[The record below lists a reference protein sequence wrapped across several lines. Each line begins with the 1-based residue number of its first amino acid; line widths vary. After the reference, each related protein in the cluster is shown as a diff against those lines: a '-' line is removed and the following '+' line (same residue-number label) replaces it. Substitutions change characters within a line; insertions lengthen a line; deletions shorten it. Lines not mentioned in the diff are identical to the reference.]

1 MSGRPDHAKSV
12 AQWAS
17 KADHDFRNAEYTLTL
32 QEDCPFD
39 TVCFH
44 AQQCAEKYLKALL
57 LQAGGEPPRAH
68 DLRLL
73 LQRLPADMA
82 GLFHMEDMVALNRYS
97 IEARYPGEWEE
108 ISRTEAERAVM
119 LARGVCVA
127 ARRLLG
133 TVPAPELGGTSPPAT
148 H

>member
-1 MSGRPDHAKSV
+1 MSGQPDLAGSV
-12 AQWAS
+12 AQWVS

-57 LQAGGEPPRAH
+57 LQAGGEPPKTH

-73 LQRLPADMA
+73 LQRLPADQA
-82 GLFHMEDMVALNRYS
+82 VLFRMEDMVELNRYS

-108 ISRTEAERAVM
+108 ISRAEAERAVM
-119 LARGVCVA
+119 LARAVCTA
-127 ARRLLG
+127 AQRLL
-133 TVPAPELGGTSPPAT
+133 TK
-148 H
+148 

>member
-1 MSGRPDHAKSV
+1 M

-17 KADHDFRNAEYTLTL
+17 KAEHDFRKAEYTLAL

-57 LQAGGEPPRAH
+57 LKVGSEPPRTH

-73 LQRLPADMA
+73 LQRLPADVA
-82 GLFHMEDMVALNRYS
+82 VLFRMEDIVELNRYS

-108 ISRTEAERAVM
+108 IPRAEAERAVV
-119 LARGVCVA
+119 LARAVCTA
-127 ARRLLG
+127 ARLLL
-133 TVPAPELGGTSPPAT
+133 AK
-148 H
+148 